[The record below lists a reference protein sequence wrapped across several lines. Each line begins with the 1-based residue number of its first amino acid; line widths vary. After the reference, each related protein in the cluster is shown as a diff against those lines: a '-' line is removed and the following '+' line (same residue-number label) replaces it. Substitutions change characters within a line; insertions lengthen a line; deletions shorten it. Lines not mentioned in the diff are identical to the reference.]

1 MHVIITVNIIWKKLN
16 EKIIENPYNLKCARV
31 VEIQNTKKQGWFDI
45 RNALRN

>member
-31 VEIQNTKKQGWFDI
+31 VEIQNTK
-45 RNALRN
+45 

>member
-31 VEIQNTKKQGWFDI
+31 VEIQNTKINTFVFMHVPKS
-45 RNALRN
+45 